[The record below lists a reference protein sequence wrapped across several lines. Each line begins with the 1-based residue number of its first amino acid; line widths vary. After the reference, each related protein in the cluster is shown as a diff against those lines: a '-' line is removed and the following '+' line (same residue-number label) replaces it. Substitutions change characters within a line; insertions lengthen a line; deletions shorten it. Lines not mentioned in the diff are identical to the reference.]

1 MAFTPNF
8 GITNQEISLKTNTTK
23 KPKATIGM
31 TKQTASFYWQSM
43 RKYKLALFFNI
54 FSSIIAVILGFVVF
68 RYYLALLFEALASF
82 ESGGSTAEI
91 MRLLYISIAIVVA
104 EALLWRV
111 VALLMTYRINRT
123 FRDIERRVFSR
134 LLGHSYRFYA
144 DNFAGSIVTQF
155 NRFLRAYHQLENI
168 LVFDVMNAFFLVAS
182 SIVLMAF
189 LQPILSV
196 VMLIWTVIFLS
207 SMVFL
212 AVKKSPYTRK
222 ESAADSLVTASVADA
237 ITNVLNIKT
246 FARKELE
253 KQRFFDVTQH
263 RFEAREKSWMLN
275 VHIGTFR
282 WVMVLIL
289 IISYLVLSVHLVIS
303 DLASISTVL
312 TSQLL
317 MIAIYRALF
326 NLNKTIEQIEQN
338 ISEAAEMTELLHRE
352 YEVQDPENP
361 KKLVVNDGSIEF
373 RDVSFKYADASDDV
387 FSSLNLKIKP
397 GEKVGLVGHSGGGK
411 STLTRL
417 ILRFVD
423 INNGQILI
431 DGQDIKQTTQHE
443 LRSQIAYVPQEPILF
458 HRTLAENIH
467 YGRIDATD
475 KDIKEAAKLAQA
487 SKFIEDFPAGYDT
500 LVGERGIKL
509 SGGEKQRVAIALA
522 MLSTAPILL
531 LDEATSALDSKSEKL
546 ISKAL
551 DELMKNRTTIVI
563 AHRLSTIKKLDRI
576 IVMKDGQI
584 VEDGNHEA
592 LVKNGSHYAE
602 LWNHQSGDFLED

>member
-1 MAFTPNF
+1 M
-8 GITNQEISLKTNTTK
+8 KTNTTK

-458 HRTLAENIH
+458 HRTLAENIN

-487 SKFIEDFPAGYDT
+487 SQFIEDFPAGYDT

-509 SGGEKQRVAIALA
+509 SGGEKQRVAIARA

>member
-1 MAFTPNF
+1 M
-8 GITNQEISLKTNTTK
+8 KTNTAK

-91 MRLLYISIAIVVA
+91 VRLLYISIAIVVA

-289 IISYLVLSVHLVIS
+289 IISYLVLSVYLVIS
-303 DLASISTVL
+303 DLDSISTVL

-509 SGGEKQRVAIALA
+509 SGGEKQRVAIARA

-584 VEDGNHEA
+584 VEDGDHEE
-592 LVKNGSHYAE
+592 LVAGNGYYAE

>member
-1 MAFTPNF
+1 M
-8 GITNQEISLKTNTTK
+8 KTNTAK

-91 MRLLYISIAIVVA
+91 VRLLYISIAIVVA

-253 KQRFFDVTQH
+253 KQRFFDVTEH
-263 RFEAREKSWMLN
+263 RFEARKKSWMLN

-289 IISYLVLSVHLVIS
+289 IISYLVLSVHLVIN

-352 YEVQDPENP
+352 YEVKDPENP

-458 HRTLAENIH
+458 HRTLAENIN

-487 SKFIEDFPAGYDT
+487 SQFIEDFPAGYDT

-509 SGGEKQRVAIALA
+509 SGGEKQRVAIARA

>member
-1 MAFTPNF
+1 M
-8 GITNQEISLKTNTTK
+8 KTNTTK

-509 SGGEKQRVAIALA
+509 SGGEKQRVAIARA

>member
-1 MAFTPNF
+1 M
-8 GITNQEISLKTNTTK
+8 KTNTTK

-43 RKYKLALFFNI
+43 RKYKIALIVNI
-54 FSSIIAVILGFVVF
+54 ACSATAVTLGFVVF
-68 RYYLALLFEALASF
+68 RYYLALLVEALSKYQ
-82 ESGGSTAEI
+82 SGGDTTEI
-91 MRLLYISIAIVVA
+91 MHYLYISIAIVVT

-111 VALLMTYRINRT
+111 VAFMMTYRINHT
-123 FRDIERRVFSR
+123 FRDLERRVFNR

-155 NRFLRAYHQLENI
+155 NRFVSAYHRLENI
-168 LVFDVMNAFFLVAS
+168 LVFDVLNALVLVLAS
-182 SIVLMAF
+182 IILMAF
-189 LQPILSV
+189 LQPLLSI
-196 VMLIWTVIFLS
+196 VMFVWTSLFLS
-207 SMVFL
+207 SMIFL
-212 AVKKSPYTRK
+212 AVKKSPYTRR
-222 ESAADSLVTASVADA
+222 EAAADSLVTAGIADV
-237 ITNVLNIKT
+237 ITNMLNVKT
-246 FARKELE
+246 FARRELE
-253 KQRFFDVTQH
+253 ESRFIDITED
-263 RFEAREKSWMLN
+263 RFKARKKSWLLN

-282 WVMVLIL
+282 WIMVLIL
-289 IISYLVLSVHLVIS
+289 IISYLFLSVYLIVNGE
-303 DLASISTVL
+303 ASISTVL

-326 NLNKTIEQIEQN
+326 NLNKTIEDIEQN
-338 ISEAAEMTELLHRE
+338 VSEAAEMTEILYRE
-352 YEVQDPENP
+352 YEVKDPENP
-361 KKLVVNDGSIEF
+361 KKLVVKDGSIEF
-373 RDVSFKYADASDDV
+373 RDVSFKYADASEDV
-387 FSSLNLKIKP
+387 FSNLNLMIKP

-509 SGGEKQRVAIALA
+509 SGGEKQRVAIARA

-584 VEDGNHEA
+584 VEDGNHEE
-592 LVKNGSHYAE
+592 LVAGSGHYAE